1 MTTRSYHVNSYD
13 CLTIHIHIDIPMPY
27 KQLIPKVCRRWEPKP
42 ADQHRSLRP
51 RTLVRQQ
58 THSATAYQKGQLF
71 SPHGCHRP
79 TMTVDGW
86 NPTQK
91 KMVMLGMVDDKG
103 FVHFILVV
111 NCTGSIPDWQTL
123 AKCWLQ
129 LIKSESNFQWFW
141 GQQLWK
147 EANRSNSMREQCVSR
162 PLFIL
167 FQTMATSPHLQL
179 LAIQLRVLT
188 QCPPTE
194 AECNRWTAR
203 VYYANRLSMAKSSKL
218 ANR

>member
-1 MTTRSYHVNSYD
+1 MTCEFIWLFNHSYPHWYSHALQATYSKGMQKVGTQASRSAQIFKASNPCS
-13 CLTIHIHIDIPMPY
+13 
-27 KQLIPKVCRRWEPKP
+27 P
-42 ADQHRSLRP
+42 ANPQCHSVSK
-51 RTLVRQQ
+51 RT
-58 THSATAYQKGQLF
+58 TF
-71 SPHGCHRP
+71 SPHGCHRDLP
-79 TMTVDGW
+79 WLWMVYT
-86 NPTQK
+86 TQK
-91 KMVMLGMVDDKG
+91 KWWCWGWLMIRALYTL
-103 FVHFILVV
+103 FLVV

-167 FQTMATSPHLQL
+167 FQTMATSAHLQL